1 MNETLEE
8 CTETLKIYKL
18 GENEPSSTI
27 PEKEIENLQLL
38 LSEKETETEKLD
50 NTKAGNEKIMTD
62 MKHEKENLKN
72 EKQVQSNIT
81 ELIKKEIY
89 DKNQTIEQY
98 EKEHSNHK
106 LALKKQETLIKATTE
121 RGNKLQNE
129 LDPTKT
135 EMTIQQK
142 ELSEIIQNPQQLQ
155 RKYLESQDS

>member
-106 LALKKQETLIKATTE
+106 LALKKQETLIKATIE

>member
-1 MNETLEE
+1 
-8 CTETLKIYKL
+8 
-18 GENEPSSTI
+18 
-27 PEKEIENLQLL
+27 
-38 LSEKETETEKLD
+38 
-50 NTKAGNEKIMTD
+50 
-62 MKHEKENLKN
+62 MKHEKENLKS
-72 EKQVQSNIT
+72 EKQVLSDIT
-81 ELIKKEIY
+81 ELMKKEKY
-89 DKNQTIEQY
+89 DKNQTIEQC

-129 LDPTKT
+129 LDQTKT

>member
-72 EKQVQSNIT
+72 EKQVQSNR
-81 ELIKKEIY
+81 IKVNKEVIY
-89 DKNQTIEQY
+89 EKNQAIEQY
-98 EKEHSNHK
+98 KKENSNHK